1 MRDVY
6 ESQAKFF
13 SNIPLLTKGCVAS
26 VHLENKEDEE
36 FWIKRLQRVHPGNYY
51 IISQSRSKNGNLTSG
66 CEQCL
71 NYRGHLSKRF
81 FIAIDSDLRYV
92 SGNLEGINAKN
103 FIAQTYTY
111 SWENHC
117 CEAAGLQHRFEQALR
132 SVGKEPEFD
141 LVVFLKDLSILL
153 YDAFLYAY
161 YLKTSN
167 TNGASVGIR
176 DIFNCLS
183 VQIRG
188 KWLTNNGECL
198 LNEIRNKLSN
208 LSLSIPIDEYKK
220 AVAHLETLGITKEN
234 VYLHVRGHN
243 LFDLVQHIGK
253 ILCHNT
259 PIRFTSDVLMKG
271 LDKAP
276 TYWQLQYLEDNLRS
290 ILL

>member
-1 MRDVY
+1 MGDVY

-26 VHLENKEDEE
+26 VHLENKEDKE
-36 FWIKRLQRVHPGNYY
+36 FWLGRLQRVHSGDYY
-51 IISQSRSKNGNLTSG
+51 IISQSRSKKGKLASG

-92 SGNLEGINAKN
+92 SGNSEGLNAKN

-117 CEAAGLQHRFEQALR
+117 CEAAGLQERFEQALR
-132 SVGKEPEFD
+132 SAGKEIAFD
-141 LVVFLKDLSILL
+141 FVVFMKELSALL
-153 YDAFLYAY
+153 YDAFLFAY
-161 YLKTSN
+161 CQKTSN
-167 TNGASVGIR
+167 TVGTSVGIR
-176 DIFNCLS
+176 DIFNCMS
-183 VQIRG
+183 SQIRSE
-188 KWLTNNGECL
+188 WLSNNGEGL
-198 LNEIRNKLSN
+198 LNEISDKLSR
-208 LSLSIPIDEYKK
+208 LSLNIPPDDYHK
-220 AVAHLETLGITKEN
+220 AAERMAALGITKEN

-243 LFDLVQHIGK
+243 LFDMIQRIGT
-253 ILCHNT
+253 ILCHDT
-259 PIRFTSDVLMKG
+259 SIKFTSDVLMKG

-276 TYWQLQYLEDNLRS
+276 TYWQLQHLENDLIS

>member
-26 VHLENKEDEE
+26 VHLENKEDKE

-111 SWENHC
+111 S
-117 CEAAGLQHRFEQALR
+117 
-132 SVGKEPEFD
+132 S
-141 LVVFLKDLSILL
+141 
-153 YDAFLYAY
+153 
-161 YLKTSN
+161 
-167 TNGASVGIR
+167 
-176 DIFNCLS
+176 
-183 VQIRG
+183 
-188 KWLTNNGECL
+188 
-198 LNEIRNKLSN
+198 
-208 LSLSIPIDEYKK
+208 
-220 AVAHLETLGITKEN
+220 
-234 VYLHVRGHN
+234 
-243 LFDLVQHIGK
+243 
-253 ILCHNT
+253 
-259 PIRFTSDVLMKG
+259 
-271 LDKAP
+271 
-276 TYWQLQYLEDNLRS
+276 
-290 ILL
+290 